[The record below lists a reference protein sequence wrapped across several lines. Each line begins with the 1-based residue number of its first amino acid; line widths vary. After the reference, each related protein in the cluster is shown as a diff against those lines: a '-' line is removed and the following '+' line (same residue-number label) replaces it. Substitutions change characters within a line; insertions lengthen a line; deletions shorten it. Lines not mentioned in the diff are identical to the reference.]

1 MSALQ
6 ESAFLLNPNLSD
18 IPSFDYRLFIVAA
31 TLADLMDAAQ
41 EPEPTGANA
50 RYDFCLLINSCSLR
64 GYPPI
69 RHRERGS

>member
-31 TLADLMDAAQ
+31 TLADLMDDGDAVA
-41 EPEPTGANA
+41 
-50 RYDFCLLINSCSLR
+50 FCALVHACSLR
-64 GYPPI
+64 GYPPV